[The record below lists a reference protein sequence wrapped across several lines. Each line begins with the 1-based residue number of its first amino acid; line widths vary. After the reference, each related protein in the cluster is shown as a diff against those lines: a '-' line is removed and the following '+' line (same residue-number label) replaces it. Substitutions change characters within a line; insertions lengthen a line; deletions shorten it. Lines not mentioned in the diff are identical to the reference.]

1 MKLWREALRLTVPVM
16 CGYVVVGMAFGL
28 LLEDAG
34 YGVWWALLAS
44 CVVYAGSMQFVLVS
58 FLTGTLSFA
67 SMALTTFAVN
77 CRHLF
82 YGLSFLDEFNHM
94 GAKKPYMIFSL
105 TDETYS
111 LLCSMKGD
119 ERPEKAKLTFLMAL
133 FNQSY
138 WVTGSVLGSLVGRV
152 IPFDLTGIDFAM
164 TALFVVIFLEQ
175 WLSGGGRRSAL
186 VGLGCGVGALL
197 LFGPDGFLLP
207 SLAASAALLLIG
219 GGKEIEQAEDKEEET
234 V

>member
-1 MKLWREALRLTVPVM
+1 MKLWREAFQRTVPVM
-16 CGYVVVGMAFGL
+16 CGYLVVGVAFGL

-34 YGVWWALLAS
+34 YGVLWAFLIS

-58 FLTGTLSFA
+58 FLTGSLSFL
-67 SMALTTFAVN
+67 SMALTTLAVN

-82 YGLSFLDEFNHM
+82 YGLSFLDEFQQM

-111 LLCSMKGD
+111 LLCSMKGE
-119 ERPEKAKLTFLMAL
+119 ERPDKAKLSFLMSL
-133 FNQSY
+133 FDQSY
-138 WVTGSVLGSLVGRV
+138 WVAGSVLGSLAGNL

-175 WLSGGGRRSAL
+175 WLSNGGRRSAL
-186 VGLGCGVGALL
+186 IGLGCGVASLL
-197 LFGPDGFLLP
+197 LLGPDGFLLP
-207 SLAASAALLLIG
+207 ALVSSVALLLIT
-219 GGKEIEQAEDKEEET
+219 GGKGAGDSSKGKEET
-234 V
+234 A